1 MRLMMIVNQPE
12 LAKYLSL
19 HGVDRIFV
27 DLESLGKQ
35 ERQGHRDTWLSRH
48 RMEDVSLIREAIGEA
63 CLLVRLNP
71 WHDGSTAEIE
81 EAIARGAD
89 LLMLPMFQTVGEVA
103 GFARA
108 VRERVPVIPLAE
120 TGKAME
126 ILPQIVRLPG
136 VSELYIGLNDLH
148 ISLGQRFMFEPL
160 ASGML
165 DRAAETLHAAGLP
178 FGFGGLARIGEGL
191 LPAEKIIGEHVRL
204 GSTRAILSR
213 TFHRQ
218 ACTLHQLQEEMNFA
232 EEIQKLRAAVAQFKG
247 ADQATLDANRRD
259 VQSIIGK
266 ILEAQA

>member
-1 MRLMMIVNQPE
+1 MIVNQPE
-12 LAKYLSL
+12 LAKYLVL

-48 RMEDVSLIREAIGEA
+48 RMEDVSLVREAIGQA

-71 WHDGSTAEIE
+71 WHDGSTAEID

-89 LLMLPMFQTVGEVA
+89 LLMLPMFQTVEEVA
-103 GFARA
+103 DFARA
-108 VRERVPVIPLAE
+108 VGERVPVIPLAE

-126 ILPQIVRLPG
+126 ILPQIARLPG
-136 VSELYIGLNDLH
+136 VSEMYIGLNDLH
-148 ISLGQRFMFEPL
+148 LSLGQRFMFEPL
-160 ASGML
+160 ANGML

-218 ACTLHQLQEEMNFA
+218 ASTLHQLQEEMNFA
-232 EEIQKLRAAVAQFKG
+232 EEIQKLRAAVAQFKC
-247 ADQATLDANRRD
+247 ADRATLDANRRD